1 MFSYP
6 QACGSEATG
15 AVWRDDDEQETTFWS
30 RQFRLRHAMTVQDLR
45 RVAKALGI
53 PRLYDLRK
61 KDLIQAIEL
70 KLGRQGP
77 KAWDLIDDLFDT

>member
-1 MFSYP
+1 
-6 QACGSEATG
+6 
-15 AVWRDDDEQETTFWS
+15 
-30 RQFRLRHAMTVQDLR
+30 MTVQDLR